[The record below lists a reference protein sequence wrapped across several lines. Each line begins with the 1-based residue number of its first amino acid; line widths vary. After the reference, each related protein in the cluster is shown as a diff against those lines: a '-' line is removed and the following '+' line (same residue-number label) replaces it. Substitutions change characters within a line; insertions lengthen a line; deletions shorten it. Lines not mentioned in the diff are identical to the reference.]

1 MQFHEKNF
9 LIYLI
14 SRVFCLDFFKFSG
27 PLCKLCLVKIRRM
40 FSIKRINLGGSE
52 ILARKSAI
60 GNPGGA
66 SSLAY
71 KQSTIKLIG
80 SVGVS
85 SQSPI
90 FKSGGSLRGI
100 ALNCGK

>member
-1 MQFHEKNF
+1 M
-9 LIYLI
+9 
-14 SRVFCLDFFKFSG
+14 FSG
-27 PLCKLCLVKIRRM
+27 KKLP
-40 FSIKRINLGGSE
+40 
-52 ILARKSAI
+52 AI

-80 SVGVS
+80 SVGVLSS
-85 SQSPI
+85 SQSFPVPVI
-90 FKSGGSLRGI
+90 FESVVGSLRGI

>member
-1 MQFHEKNF
+1 MF
-9 LIYLI
+9 LG
-14 SRVFCLDFFKFSG
+14 K
-27 PLCKLCLVKIRRM
+27 KLP
-40 FSIKRINLGGSE
+40 
-52 ILARKSAI
+52 AI

-80 SVGVS
+80 SVGVLSS
-85 SQSPI
+85 SQSFPI
-90 FKSGGSLRGI
+90 PVFESVVGSLRGI